1 MIGDNALWV
10 KIQQDYVETGTMYK
24 DLAVKYGVSISAVR
38 KKGAKYK
45 WVELRKNEVEK
56 QRKKAEAAEA
66 KKQKRKQRA
75 KQKNEP
81 EIEQVHD
88 EVHAEVQQ
96 VQQVPLFENRAQR
109 AQILDPETDK
119 ERYARV
125 VEDML
130 NRVEDAICVV
140 DVHNAASVKLLTAAL
155 KDLRELKSLNK
166 TELDIEEQK
175 ARIAKL
181 KSDTRIVETEE
192 SGGVVFMPVMDARPV
207 PPEDKQ

>member
-1 MIGDNALWV
+1 MTGDNALWV
-10 KIQQDYVETGTMYK
+10 TIQQEYIKTGTKYTE
-24 DLAVKYGVSISAVR
+24 LAEKYGISISTLKKKAALYKWKEKRAEALKLKKER
-38 KKGAKYK
+38 KKEPKK
-45 WVELRKNEVEK
+45 ELKKVPEK
-56 QRKKAEAAEA
+56 VPTVYADMVLDAEGD
-66 KKQKRKQRA
+66 R
-75 KQKNEP
+75 
-81 EIEQVHD
+81 
-88 EVHAEVQQ
+88 
-96 VQQVPLFENRAQR
+96 
-109 AQILDPETDK
+109 
-119 ERYARV
+119 ERFARI

-140 DVHNAASVKLLTAAL
+140 DVHNTASIKLLTAAL
-155 KDLRELKSLNK
+155 KDLRELKDLNR